1 MREPVLFFT
10 LMMILFF
17 SSCNNSKENKT
28 ETTAEKPTEKTAA
41 ATTSIP
47 DRSLF
52 TPYMMVVVEQPIPSF
67 DLWLP
72 VFNAH
77 DADRKASGLTVLR
90 IGRVMEDTNSVLIRM
105 KADDL
110 DKAKE
115 FAKALK
121 EDLLN
126 AGRTIEPKFSYL
138 NVLRDD
144 SSYSGMKE
152 RALVSYHVKDFDAW
166 LKVYDEKG
174 KATREKHGL
183 IDRGLGRGI
192 EDPNMVYILFEISD
206 LRKARARLASSELR
220 KILRS
225 AGVDARMTVRYYKVV
240 Q

>member
-1 MREPVLFFT
+1 MRKALLLLT
-10 LMMILFF
+10 LSAILFF
-17 SSCNNSKENKT
+17 FSCKSDREKKAEP
-28 ETTAEKPTEKTAA
+28 TTYKVEEKTAS
-41 ATTSIP
+41 ATTSVP
-47 DRSLF
+47 DKSGF
-52 TPYMMVVVEQPIPSF
+52 TPYLMFVAEQPIPSF

-90 IGRVMEDTNSVLIRM
+90 IGRSIEDSNTVLIRM

-115 FAKALK
+115 FAKAMK
-121 EDLLN
+121 EDLKN
-126 AGRTIEPKFSYL
+126 AGRTVEPRFSYF

-144 SSYSGMKE
+144 SSYTDINE

-183 IDRGLGRGI
+183 VDRGLGRGI
-192 EDPNMVYILFEISD
+192 EDPNTVYILFAVSD
-206 LRKARARLASSELR
+206 MRKARARLASSELR
-220 KILRS
+220 KILRN
-225 AGVDARMTVRYYKVV
+225 AGVDGKMTVSYYKVV